1 MSEWLG
7 RSRIT
12 KEDIEKDMPSMVEFF
27 PMLTNFYV
35 DDQKMRIVLPLP
47 YNTGDEFKEKVT
59 KTYGDFTPTNVRK
72 AVSEAIDHWIKS
84 H

>member
-7 RSRIT
+7 RTRIT
-12 KEDIEKDMPSMVEFF
+12 EEDIKKDMPSMVEFF
-27 PMLTNFYV
+27 PMLTKFYV

-47 YNTGDEFKEKVT
+47 YDTGDEFKEKVI
-59 KTYGDFTPTNVRK
+59 KAYGDFTPTNVRK
-72 AVSEAIDHWIKS
+72 AVSEAIDYWIKT

>member
-7 RSRIT
+7 RTRIT
-12 KEDIEKDMPSMVEFF
+12 EEDIKKDMPSMVEFF
-27 PMLTNFYV
+27 PMLTQFYV

-47 YNTGDEFKEKVT
+47 YETGDQFKEKVI
-59 KTYGDFTPTNVRK
+59 KAYGVFTPTNVRK
-72 AVSEAIDHWIKS
+72 AVSEAIDNWIKT

>member
-7 RSRIT
+7 RTRIT
-12 KEDIEKDMPSMVEFF
+12 RDDISKDMPSMVEYF
-27 PMLTNFYV
+27 PMLTQFYI

-47 YNTGDEFKEKVT
+47 YKTGDEFKAKVV
-59 KTYGDFTPTNVRK
+59 KTYGTFNPTNVRK
-72 AVSEAIDHWIKS
+72 AVSEAIDYWIKS